1 MSQQDTLRDAVMEI
15 VNDGERD
22 PVKVV
27 ARLSEFYGQKWLLRQ
42 IVGIIAIMV
51 AEAQGTGRGR
61 IEPRARTES
70 GLPRV
75 QKASGDFFQSARW
88 VNAEIGW
95 RRLADLTESDCR
107 EIAAQYDLLATVA
120 GRHSAWFIEVADRL
134 RDEGALSVGEII
146 DLLPI
151 PPMASEPLEL
161 ARADHGTGDDQN

>member
-1 MSQQDTLRDAVMEI
+1 MSKQNTLREAVMEV

-42 IVGIIAIMV
+42 IVQIIAIMV
-51 AEAQGTGRGR
+51 AEAQGTGSHLL
-61 IEPRARTES
+61 EPRVRTES

-75 QKASGDFFQSARW
+75 QKASGDFYHSARW

-95 RRLADLTESDCR
+95 RRVTDLTESDCR

-120 GRHSAWFIEVADRL
+120 SRHSAWFVEVADRI
-134 RDEGALSVGEII
+134 RDEGALTLGEIR

-151 PPMASEPLEL
+151 APMTSKPLEL
-161 ARADHGTGDDQN
+161 ARADHGGGDDQN